1 MSSVRVVARPGLTYM
16 DMNLGRL
23 VEEGPDV
30 TDAKAKLREL
40 DPDLSC
46 YYDSAQEEW
55 IIVWYN
61 PKKNKEEFILSDR
74 HLERAYQRTLK
85 GKNDAPGAETGD
97 QFAARLER
105 EQDKAKDAEMDVF
118 REMSGDA
125 AERLIHAFA
134 KDGLH
139 DHCDIY
145 GGSAG
150 QSRKRKWASRRDVR
164 VRERRTN

>member
-46 YYDSAQEEW
+46 YYDTAQMEW
-55 IIVWYN
+55 IVVWKN
-61 PKKNKEEFILSDR
+61 VKKNREEFILSDR

-105 EQDKAKDAEMDVF
+105 EQDAAKDAEMDGF
-118 REMSGDA
+118 REISGDV
-125 AERLIHAFA
+125 AERLIHAFK

-139 DHCDIY
+139 DHDDIY
-145 GGSAG
+145 GGGGG
-150 QSRKRKWASRRDVR
+150 QTKKRKWAHRRDVR
-164 VRERRTN
+164 VREPRHN

>member
-1 MSSVRVVARPGLTYM
+1 MSSVRVAARPGLTYM
-16 DMNLGRL
+16 DTNLGRL

-46 YYDSAQEEW
+46 YYDTVQNEW
-55 IIVWYN
+55 IIVWWN
-61 PKKNKEEFILSDR
+61 AKLNRQQFILSDR
-74 HLERAYQRTLK
+74 HLERAYLRTKK

-97 QFAARLER
+97 QMAARLER
-105 EQDKAKDAEMDVF
+105 EQDRAKDAEMDIF

-125 AERLIHAFA
+125 AERLIHAFK

-145 GGSAG
+145 GA
-150 QSRKRKWASRRDVR
+150 KPKKWAARRDVR
-164 VRERRTN
+164 VRERRAD